1 MDWRD
6 GVPAFG
12 VSLLLHLVIVGL
24 VMFSWA
30 GTPELRRPKP
40 APPHIQAV
48 VIERP
53 KPAAPAPQ
61 PRPTPPP
68 QQRPAPP
75 PAPAPR
81 PTPPPQQ
88 AEVPKPT
95 PAPRPEPRPQPRPE
109 PRPEPKPEPAPSFE
123 QPDLTELLAQEE
135 VDRAEQRQAA
145 NESAPQ
151 PSQSDSD
158 SLEADPETAEYIAA
172 IQSAVGRRW
181 TRPPSARNG
190 MEVRLNVRLA
200 PGGDVLNVTLQQSSG
215 DAALDRTALA
225 AVKNAGRL
233 PVPEGAAFEKFR
245 EFTFL
250 FRPEDMRL

>member
-1 MDWRD
+1 MNWRD
-6 GVPAFG
+6 GLPAVG
-12 VSLLLHLVIVGL
+12 VSVLLHLLVVGL

-48 VIERP
+48 VLERPQPAAP
-53 KPAAPAPQ
+53 KPAAPQPP

-68 QQRPAPP
+68 PRPDPPAPKPAPP
-75 PAPAPR
+75 KPAPTPAPKPAPAPAPEPAPQPA
-81 PTPPPQQ
+81 PTPPP
-88 AEVPKPT
+88 
-95 PAPRPEPRPQPRPE
+95 
-109 PRPEPKPEPAPSFE
+109 PAPSFE

-135 VDRAEQRQAA
+135 VTRAEQRQAA
-145 NESAPQ
+145 SEQTPQ
-151 PSQSDSD
+151 PAQSDSD
-158 SLEADPETAEYIAA
+158 SLEADPETAEYVAA
-172 IQSAVGRRW
+172 IQSTVGRRW

-190 MEVRLNVRLA
+190 MEVKLNVRLA
-200 PGGDVLNVTLQQSSG
+200 PGGDVLSVTLQQSSG
-215 DAALDRTALA
+215 DAALDRTAVA

-233 PVPEGAAFEKFR
+233 PVPDGAAFEKFR